1 MERLETE
8 ENIIKLYDELASIRN
23 NLALTLRNDRELTNE
38 KIITQKLSHID
49 GMIKHLLKYRSL
61 LLKTKPDV

>member
-49 GMIKHLLKYRSL
+49 GLLKNLLKYRSL
-61 LLKTKPDV
+61 LLKAKPDV